1 MIYDRVKQQ
10 SLSIKLVKRQLIGRS
25 NAPKKRRRNNKVGF
39 ICEIMLGLDDDELS
53 YPTMFLIFDFES
65 KETRLFKNNRLIF
78 WGRI

>member
-39 ICEIMLGLDDDELS
+39 ICEITLGLDDDELS
-53 YPTMFLIFDFES
+53 YPTMFW
-65 KETRLFKNNRLIF
+65 F
-78 WGRI
+78 WILKVRKLASLRIID